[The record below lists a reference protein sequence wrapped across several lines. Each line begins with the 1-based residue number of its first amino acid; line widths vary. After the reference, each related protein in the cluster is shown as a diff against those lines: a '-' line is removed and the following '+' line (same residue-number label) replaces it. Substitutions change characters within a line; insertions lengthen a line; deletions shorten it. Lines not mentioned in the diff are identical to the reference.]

1 LEKKLCE
8 FSKELN
14 KNNCQVEIIT
24 QLGDKI
30 SKEFKRNRIKCMD
43 FKEPPGFKMGDGKWV
58 LNLNSGPKPSED
70 KKLYKIKD
78 VKYDIIHVMNNELVE
93 PINNL
98 YPKIPNLFVNDLG
111 DIDKI
116 IKESKELI

>member
-1 LEKKLCE
+1 
-8 FSKELN
+8 
-14 KNNCQVEIIT
+14 
-24 QLGDKI
+24 
-30 SKEFKRNRIKCMD
+30 
-43 FKEPPGFKMGDGKWV
+43 
-58 LNLNSGPKPSED
+58 
-70 KKLYKIKD
+70 
-78 VKYDIIHVMNNELVE
+78 MNNELVE